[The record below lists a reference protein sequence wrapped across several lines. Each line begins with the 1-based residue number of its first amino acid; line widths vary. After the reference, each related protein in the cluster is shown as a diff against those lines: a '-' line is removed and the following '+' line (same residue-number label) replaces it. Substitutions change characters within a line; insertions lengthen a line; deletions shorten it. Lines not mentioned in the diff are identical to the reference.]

1 MERKVFEQASNESD
15 EKNKEDEMD
24 KKKETDTNTVEI
36 LPNYS
41 PFKHKKDVL

>member
-24 KKKETDTNTVEI
+24 EKKETDTNTIEI
-36 LPNYS
+36 LPN
-41 PFKHKKDVL
+41 